1 MFYYLVNHEYYE
13 QPFMVFA
20 DNMVEAIE
28 KVAKYVR
35 DDGYNAADE
44 SIMSAER
51 VDFDGI
57 IIK

>member
-1 MFYYLVNHEYYE
+1 MFYYLIKHEYYKH
-13 QPFMVFA
+13 PFMVFA
-20 DNMVEAIE
+20 DSMTEAIE

-44 SIMSAER
+44 SIMSGER

-57 IIK
+57 LIK